1 MAAIRHIEDVVQR
14 HRLPLPG
21 LEELARDCRRLREIY
36 ASAYDWPAPE
46 LAPGERTATRTMRQY
61 IKAWITQ
68 WDMLRLG
75 DGGGGIVEETV
86 RSNYDEDEGLGAA
99 PAAPDDEFGIKRRG
113 RKEERGK
120 RIRGQED
127 KRIRGIRG

>member
-1 MAAIRHIEDVVQR
+1 MVVAAIRHIEDVVQR

-36 ASAYDWPAPE
+36 TLAYDWPAPE

-75 DGGGGIVEETV
+75 DGGGAIVEETV
-86 RSNYDEDEGLGAA
+86 RSNYEEDAGLGAA
-99 PAAPDDEFGIKRRG
+99 EAGSDEESG
-113 RKEERGK
+113 
-120 RIRGQED
+120 
-127 KRIRGIRG
+127 